1 MPYKMTKEEREAF
14 LADLHVGI
22 IGINNQERGPLMLPI
37 WYSYTPGGEI
47 KFVTMKDSWKARRL
61 RAEMRFSLC
70 VQNEEPPYQYVSV
83 EGNITSLEDADHDR
97 DLLPLALSYYGEDEG
112 KKYALETQG
121 NDEIVI
127 HMKPEKWLTADY
139 NKE

>member
-22 IGINNQERGPLMLPI
+22 IGINNQGRGPLMLPI

-47 KFVTMKDSWKARRL
+47 KFVTTKDSWKARRL
-61 RAEMRFSLC
+61 KVEMRFSLC

-83 EGNITSLEDADHDR
+83 KGGSHRSKMQTTSAICCRSQSAISE
-97 DLLPLALSYYGEDEG
+97 
-112 KKYALETQG
+112 KKRVKNMQKKHRT
-121 NDEIVI
+121 
-127 HMKPEKWLTADY
+127 MKKL
-139 NKE
+139 